1 MIDLDRLRRALVLGV
16 LGAVAMALLLP
27 PLALTRHTDAHDWYA
42 ARKVSV
48 AQALIFVG
56 FDERAFTDY
65 RLADGT
71 PVRWT
76 RDGVATWPA
85 ARESRSLILA
95 VIGDNILLG
104 ACAGFVVVFA
114 LSGLLNLARYEPAR
128 IARAPTR
135 RSSAGERR
143 PGFIEDVPPYAGHG
157 PDRMP
162 ARAVPTVAPAAPEG
176 GRRPNA
182 AVTLPVPAAAAVR
195 HGPPVE
201 AEPEAA
207 YEPPARPRGRWF

>member
-16 LGAVAMALLLP
+16 LGAAATALLLP
-27 PLALTRHTDAHDWYA
+27 SLALTRYTDAHDWYA

-56 FDERAFTDY
+56 FDERASTKY
-65 RLADGT
+65 RLSDGRT
-71 PVRWT
+71 VTWLRE
-76 RDGVATWPA
+76 GMATYPA
-85 ARESRSLILA
+85 ARESRSHILA

-104 ACAGFVVVFA
+104 ACAGFVVVFT
-114 LSGLLNLARYEPAR
+114 LSGLLNLARCEPAR

-157 PDRMP
+157 PERLP
-162 ARAVPTVAPAAPEG
+162 ARANPAAEG
-176 GRRPNA
+176 REP
-182 AVTLPVPAAAAVR
+182 PAK
-195 HGPPVE
+195 P
-201 AEPEAA
+201 EPEAA

>member
-1 MIDLDRLRRALVLGV
+1 MIDLDRLRRALVLGA
-16 LGAVAMALLLP
+16 LGAAAMALLLP
-27 PLALTRHTDAHDWYA
+27 PLALTRYTDAHDWYA

-48 AQALIFVG
+48 AQALIAVG
-56 FDERAFTDY
+56 FDELAFTDY

-85 ARESRSLILA
+85 ARESRGLILA

-104 ACAGFVVVFA
+104 AIAGFVVVFT
-114 LSGLLNLARYEPAR
+114 LSGLLNLARHKPSGVSGAAVRGSPA
-128 IARAPTR
+128 A
-135 RSSAGERR
+135 ERR
-143 PGFIEDVPPYAGHG
+143 PGFIEDLPPYTAHE
-157 PDRMP
+157 PNRVP
-162 ARAVPTVAPAAPEG
+162 ARAAPAGVGPL
-176 GRRPNA
+176 PNA
-182 AVTLPVPAAAAVR
+182 AVPSPEPL
-195 HGPPVE
+195 VE